1 MKLKTIND
9 IGNFAGKKIVVRA
22 DLNVPF
28 KDGKITDDTRIKR
41 FAPTAK
47 LLSDNGAKV
56 IVITHLGR
64 PDGEKNKDFTT
75 KILVD
80 TLSKYILKPVSFV
93 DDVIGGKVK
102 TAVNAMQN
110 GDVILTENVR
120 FYKEEEK
127 NDDTFSKQLS
137 ELGEIFVDDAFS
149 CSHRAHSSTVG
160 ITKYLP
166 SFAGLLMNEEVTA
179 LSKALL
185 TPKKPNVAIIGGAK
199 VSTKINLLNNISSKV
214 DSIIIGGAMANTFL
228 MAKGYNVGASM
239 AESDMIDT
247 AKNILK
253 TAEKNNCKIILPV
266 DVVVASDLNDA
277 KNVKN
282 IDIKDISNDDK
293 IFDIGEK
300 TIQNIK
306 EILSAA
312 KTILWNG
319 PVGVFEVI
327 PFNKATNEIAKTVA
341 DVTKNNGVISVAGGG
356 DTVSAINKS
365 GADGK
370 SFTYIST
377 AGGAFL
383 EWLEGKQLPAIVPLY
398 E

>member
-47 LLSDNGAKV
+47 LLSKNGAKV
-56 IVITHLGR
+56 IIITHLGR

-75 KILVD
+75 SIIVD
-80 TLSKYILKPVSFV
+80 TLSKYTEKAVSFV
-93 DDVIGGKVK
+93 DDVIGDKVK
-102 TAVNAMQN
+102 TAINSMQD
-110 GDVILTENVR
+110 GDIILTENVR

-137 ELGEIFVDDAFS
+137 ELGDIFVDDAFS
-149 CSHRAHSSTVG
+149 CSHRAHASTVG

-166 SFAGLLMNEEVTA
+166 SFAGLLMTEEVSA
-179 LSKALL
+179 LTKALL
-185 TPKKPNVAIIGGAK
+185 NPIKPNVAIIGGSK
-199 VSTKINLLNNISSKV
+199 VSTKITLLNNITSKV

-228 MAKGYNVGASM
+228 MAQDYNVGLSIV
-239 AESDMIDT
+239 ETDMLDT
-247 AKNILK
+247 AKNILLS
-253 TAEKNNCKIILPV
+253 AEKNNCKIILPV
-266 DVVVASDLNDA
+266 DVVVANDLNDA
-277 KNVKN
+277 KNIKTVDIEN
-282 IDIKDISNDDK
+282 INNNDK

-300 TIQNIK
+300 TIQKIK
-306 EILSAA
+306 EILLSA

-319 PVGVFEVI
+319 PVGVFEVT

-341 DVTKNNGVISVAGGG
+341 DATKNNNAISVAGGG

-365 GADGK
+365 GVNEK

-383 EWLEGKQLPAIVPLY
+383 EWLEGKQLPAITPLY